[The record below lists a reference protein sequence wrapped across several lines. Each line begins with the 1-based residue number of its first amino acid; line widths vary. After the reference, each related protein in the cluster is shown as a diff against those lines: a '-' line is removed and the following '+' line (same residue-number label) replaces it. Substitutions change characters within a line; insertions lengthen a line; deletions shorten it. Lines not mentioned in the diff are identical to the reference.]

1 MRLVQHDHRILAEIW
16 VNKGFSLEHAVCH
29 VFDPRL
35 WARAILKTD
44 RVANLLA
51 ETTADLLSNT
61 FCHRH
66 SSDTTGLCAA
76 DSTIVYVAVFSKILR
91 HLSCLPGSCI
101 PNDDEDLVLFQTVS
115 KLVKEYQRLT
125 YISDCMQ

>member
-1 MRLVQHDHRILAEIW
+1 MRLVQHNYRVLADIW
-16 VNKGFSLEHAVCH
+16 VNEAFSLEHAVCH

-44 RVANLLA
+44 CIANLLA

-91 HLSCLPGSCI
+91 HLSCLPGSRV
-101 PNDDEDLVLFQTVS
+101 PNDDEDLVLLQTVS
-115 KLVKEYQRLT
+115 KLVEEYRRST
-125 YISDCMQ
+125 YISNCTQ